1 MQVRVNTSFALCRK
15 LVETAVETFGRL
27 DLLVLNAGVS
37 AHFLFEDTK
46 DMSIFRKMMDV
57 NFFGYLYP
65 TRLLL
70 LCYNTTGTLCL
81 TSKSPTA
88 KF

>member
-1 MQVRVNTSFALCRK
+1 M
-15 LVETAVETFGRL
+15 ETAVETFGRL

-65 TRLLL
+65 TRLASYFVKALQVRSAL
-70 LCYNTTGTLCL
+70 PQKVPWPN
-81 TSKSPTA
+81 SSDE
-88 KF
+88 